1 MKTIS
6 QLARQ
11 FDLSRS
17 TLLYYDRI
25 GLLRPS
31 SRSAANYRLYSDAD
45 CRRLEKICGFRQ
57 AGLSLDAIAG
67 LLESPHEDSLA
78 PILEKRLVDLNRQIH
93 ALRGQQRLIMSLLK
107 QNGLPSRT
115 KGLTRDKWVA
125 LLRASGMDDRA
136 MGRWHDE
143 FERLFP
149 EDHHGFLL
157 SLGIPEAD
165 VEQIRMGSRNR

>member
-45 CRRLEKICGFRQ
+45 CRRLGEICGFRQ
-57 AGLSLDAIAG
+57 TGLSLDAIAG
-67 LLESPHEDSLA
+67 LLESPHEESIA
-78 PILEKRLVDLNRQIH
+78 PILEKRLSDLNRQIQ
-93 ALRGQQRLIMSLLK
+93 ALKGQQQLIMALLK
-107 QNGLPSRT
+107 QNGLPSRA
-115 KGLTRDKWVA
+115 KGLTRRKWVA
-125 LLRASGMDDRA
+125 LLRASGMDDRD
-136 MGRWHDE
+136 MGRWHAE

-149 EDHHGFLL
+149 EDHHGFLV
-157 SLGIPEAD
+157 SLGIPETE
-165 VEQIRMGSRNR
+165 VLQIRMGSRNR